1 MAAIKLRCELH
12 RNGQLMQH
20 VGTVDGIRVEA
31 HQNERAHNARTAGSW
46 FLEIA
51 SLATP
56 VSRILSFGSRHRTLT
71 EARDFANQVIAE
83 AGPNPTHEQLR
94 DAHARALA
102 GDVLF
107 VDVAEDQD
115 VATPAAGPI
124 VVVPCGAQKLDTAAP
139 ADELYSGKHFQLT
152 YRAARKIAEDQGARV
167 FILSALHGLIEPST
181 VLEPY
186 DVKMGDAGSIKPAA
200 IAEQL
205 AAINA
210 TTITTLLPRAYRLAL
225 VRAGAI
231 VTDMYANAP
240 GIGYQR
246 RVASQILA
254 SRQHAVATDPAGHVY
269 AETLF

>member
-1 MAAIKLRCELH
+1 MTMAAITLRHELH

-20 VGTVDGIRVEA
+20 VGETAGVRVEV
-31 HQNERAHNARTAGSW
+31 HQCEQAAQRAKGTW
-46 FLEIA
+46 FLTIGVIGHPLRCY
-51 SLATP
+51 SQ
-56 VSRILSFGSRHRTLT
+56 HRTLAD
-71 EARDFANQVIAE
+71 ARAFAGDVIDE
-83 AGPNPTHEQLR
+83 AGENPTHAQLLA
-94 DAHARALA
+94 AHDRVLA
-102 GDVLF
+102 GPVLF
-107 VDVAEDQD
+107 VDLDADDAEDQD
-115 VATPAAGPI
+115 DIAAGPI
-124 VVVPCGAQKLDTAAP
+124 VVIPCGAQKLDEPAP
-139 ADELYSGKHFQLT
+139 AGKLYTSQHFQLV
-152 YRAARKIAEDQGARV
+152 YRAAAKIAADQDARV

-186 DVKMGDAGSIKPAA
+186 DVKMGDAGSIKPAK

-269 AETLF
+269 ADTLF

>member
-20 VGTVDGIRVEA
+20 VGETAGVRVEV
-31 HQNERAHNARTAGSW
+31 HQNEQAAQRAKGTW
-46 FLEIA
+46 FLTIGVTGHPLRCY
-51 SLATP
+51 SQ
-56 VSRILSFGSRHRTLT
+56 HRTLAD
-71 EARDFANQVIAE
+71 ARAFAGDVIAE
-83 AGPNPTHEQLR
+83 AGENP
-94 DAHARALA
+94 AHAQLLAAHDRVLA

-107 VDVAEDQD
+107 TIGAEDQD
-115 VATPAAGPI
+115 VAETAASPI

-139 ADELYSGKHFQLT
+139 ADQLYTSQHFQLT
-152 YRAARKIAEDQGARV
+152 YRAACKIAADQDARV

-200 IAEQL
+200 LAEQL

-210 TTITTLLPRAYRLAL
+210 TTITALLPRAYRLAM

-269 AETLF
+269 ADTLF